1 MWCSTCQQD
10 VSACVPG
17 PEGGNACAKCAGALP
32 AQACAAV
39 SITAAIASPERP
51 ALLSPRAAAPILDDD
66 WTLEADLHSVER
78 LVQTLKATGP
88 KIGDSVEIHAAH
100 DFRATQPHFPQRT
113 AGGPASAAGATSV
126 ATLPRSNSFAWTL
139 LSPGLAAFACGAVL
153 LGWSIVGNR
162 QDLWPIGMPLT
173 LIGQAG
179 LILGLVWQLDGLWQ
193 SSRKTVTTLQELDSE
208 LAQVRSAAVLL
219 SANKATPGQ
228 SFYAHMAEGVSPHM
242 LLADLKGQLDVL
254 SQQMNR
260 R

>member
-1 MWCSTCQQD
+1 M
-10 VSACVPG
+10 
-17 PEGGNACAKCAGALP
+17 
-32 AQACAAV
+32 
-39 SITAAIASPERP
+39 
-51 ALLSPRAAAPILDDD
+51 LSPRAAAPILDDD

-88 KIGDSVEIHAAH
+88 KIGDSVGTHVAH
-100 DFRATQPHFPQRT
+100 DFGATKPHFS
-113 AGGPASAAGATSV
+113 GPATATGTKSEV
-126 ATLPRSNSFAWTL
+126 TLPRSNSFAWTL

-208 LAQVRSAAVLL
+208 LTQVRSAAALL
-219 SANKATPGQ
+219 SANKTATGQ
-228 SFYAHMAEGVSPHM
+228 SLYAHMAEGVSPNM

-254 SQQMNR
+254 AQQMNR

>member
-1 MWCSTCQQD
+1 
-10 VSACVPG
+10 
-17 PEGGNACAKCAGALP
+17 
-32 AQACAAV
+32 
-39 SITAAIASPERP
+39 
-51 ALLSPRAAAPILDDD
+51 
-66 WTLEADLHSVER
+66 
-78 LVQTLKATGP
+78 LVQTLKATEP
-88 KIGDSVEIHAAH
+88 KIGESIGIHAAH
-100 DFRATQPHFPQRT
+100 GLGATHPHFPQRT
-113 AGGPASAAGATSV
+113 AGEPATAAGTKNEV
-126 ATLPRSNSFAWTL
+126 TLPRSNSFAWTL

-208 LAQVRSAAVLL
+208 LTQVRSAAALL
-219 SANKATPGQ
+219 SANNAATGQ
-228 SFYAHMAEGVSPHM
+228 SFYTHMAEGVSPNM

-254 SQQMNR
+254 AQQMNR